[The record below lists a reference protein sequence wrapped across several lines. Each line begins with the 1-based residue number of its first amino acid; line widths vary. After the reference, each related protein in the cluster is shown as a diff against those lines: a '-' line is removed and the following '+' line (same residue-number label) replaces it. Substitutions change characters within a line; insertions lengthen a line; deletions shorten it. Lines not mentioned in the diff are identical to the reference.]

1 MALWHEFEAHE
12 TPEAKF
18 ALALDRLHPM
28 LLNFHNEGQSW
39 RENGITADRVLKRNA
54 MIEDGSEA
62 LWSYAERM
70 VRLAVERGYL
80 QERS

>member
-1 MALWHEFEAHE
+1 
-12 TPEAKF
+12 
-18 ALALDRLHPM
+18 
-28 LLNFHNEGQSW
+28 
-39 RENGITADRVLKRNA
+39 